1 MQTALKIEMLK
12 AKGSTYLKTALVLPC
27 IFLVFTLMTILSS
40 TNPTGMA
47 DGVSIIQSNIFNLWG
62 LILLPICIVVIIS
75 SDFQQEYRAL
85 GRQRA
90 LANNWSLKWI
100 YLAKT
105 LKFWLLVLFS
115 QLILIVIVL
124 NSNLLTTK
132 IVGDFPL
139 LFCTSLVIWIG
150 SLPLIVINMYLL
162 SYLNAIMVSI
172 LNLFISIGSTFLG
185 ITLAP
190 WFWIDPWVY
199 ALRTTTL
206 LRSNPNGTIL
216 TTGNTLVNDTSF
228 IYLILLSVTFW
239 VIINYLYA
247 IIIDRKVA

>member
-132 IVGDFPL
+132 IVGNFPL

-162 SYLNAIMVSI
+162 SYLNTIMVSI

-199 ALRTTTL
+199 TLRTTTL